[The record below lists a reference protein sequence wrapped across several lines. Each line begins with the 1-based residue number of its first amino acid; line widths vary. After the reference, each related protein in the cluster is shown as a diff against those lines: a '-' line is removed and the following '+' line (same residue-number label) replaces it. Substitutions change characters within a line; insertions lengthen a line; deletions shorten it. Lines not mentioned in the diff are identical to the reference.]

1 MPVHFL
7 SAYLIANHAFVNNVR
22 LRTYDEKRLIRHFIW
37 VTLVFLA
44 LTFDVLLATAG
55 GIAILGLAVVINFG
69 LRVLDKKI
77 PNFLIETVAVI
88 VFVSLSTI
96 TYARFADSYITPVF
110 SWYLCGM
117 LVVTVG
123 VTYFFRRTIISK
135 LSADSIG
142 ITERLV
148 IFIFLIPGRY
158 EWVAISVLGG
168 LLYRL
173 VFSKSPKSEWI
184 ASPAAGVIVSLLW
197 LMIMRGLF

>member
-7 SAYLIANHAFVNNVR
+7 SAYLIANHAFVNNTK
-22 LRTYDEKRLIRHFIW
+22 LKTYDERKLIRHFIW
-37 VTLVFLA
+37 VALVFLA
-44 LTFDVLLATAG
+44 LTFDVLLASAG
-55 GIAILGLAVVINFG
+55 GIAILGLAVVLNFG
-69 LRVLDKKI
+69 LRFLDRKI
-77 PNFLIETVAVI
+77 PNFLVELLAVI
-88 VFVSLSTI
+88 VFISLSAI
-96 TYARFADSYITPVF
+96 TYAYFASSYITPVF

-123 VTYFFRRTIISK
+123 VTYFLRRTIISK

-148 IFIFLIPGRY
+148 IFIFLSAGRY

-173 VFSKSPKSEWI
+173 IFSKSPKTEWI
-184 ASPAAGVIVSLLW
+184 VSPAAGVLVSMLW
-197 LMIMRGLF
+197 LVMMRGLF